1 MNKNGGHTMI
11 KELYEK
17 VKLKEHTQNKL
28 KELYTRR
35 DELINKVDVLKKSM
49 IKEQKD
55 VDSLEKGTL
64 TAFFFEIRGTKEQ
77 KLDKERAEAY
87 EAKMKY
93 DNAVY
98 QLSETNAHIEHYEQQ
113 INALQGCEQ
122 NYENALRKRQAEL
135 RNHNPK
141 ILQLEENIASSKLL
155 QKEVTEAIQAGEKA
169 NEIAMQVLSKLKD
182 ADSWAI
188 YDMVGGGFIADM
200 AKYSALDEAEQLVQ
214 QLQAQLDSFKTE
226 LTDVTIQV
234 DIQIS
239 IDSMLKT
246 ADYFF
251 DNIFT
256 DFTVRSRIEVSTAQV
271 QDTLQQIN
279 KLLSY
284 LDSFLENERKRE
296 KDATTEIE
304 QLILN
309 ASTDCN

>member
-1 MNKNGGHTMI
+1 ML

-28 KELYTRR
+28 NGLYTRR

-55 VDSLEKGTL
+55 VDSLEKGSL
-64 TAFFFEIRGTKEQ
+64 TAFFFDMCGKKEQ

-93 DNAVY
+93 DNAMY
-98 QLSETNAHIEHYEQQ
+98 QLSETNTQIEKCEKQ

-122 NYENALRKRQAEL
+122 NYEAALKKRQAEL
-135 RNHNPK
+135 RNHNPQ
-141 ILQLEENIASSKLL
+141 IQQLEECIVSSKLL
-155 QKEVTEAIQAGEKA
+155 QKEISEAILAGNQAR
-169 NEIAMQVLSKLKD
+169 EIATLVLSKLKD

-200 AKYSALDEAEQLVQ
+200 AKYSALDEAERLVQ

-234 DIQIS
+234 DIQVS
-239 IDSMLKT
+239 IDSMLRT

-256 DFTVRSRIEVSTAQV
+256 DFTVRNRIEASTGQV
-271 QDTLQQIN
+271 NDTLRQID

-284 LDSFLENERKRE
+284 LDSLLEKERKRE

-309 ASTDCN
+309 ENTDCN